1 MRLILLA
8 FILVLLS
15 RTGSIYAQS
24 TDSVKHSTA
33 QQTVNMKKNELKI
46 NLLYGVLGIAEITYE
61 RVVGDNQAVGASVVV
76 GFDDDI
82 NYNFS
87 FLPYYR
93 MYFGKKPAAGFFI
106 EGNAGLLNYQDGSY
120 YYNGDAGY
128 FDLTDENKMSFGAGV
143 AVGGKFLNKNGLF
156 GEVYTGVGRLFASRY
171 EDVYPRAGI
180 TLGKRF

>member
-1 MRLILLA
+1 MRLTLLA
-8 FILVLLS
+8 LVFVL
-15 RTGSIYAQS
+15 TGLTCSIYAQS
-24 TDSVKHSTA
+24 TDSVKHSA
-33 QQTVNMKKNELKI
+33 VQQSIGTKKNELKI

-61 RVVGDNQAVGASVVV
+61 RIIAEDQAIGASLLV
-76 GFDDDI
+76 GFDEDI

-106 EGNAGLLNYQDGSY
+106 EGNAGLLNYQDNSY
-120 YYNGDAGY
+120 HYNGDAGY
-128 FDLTDENKMSFGAGV
+128 FDVAHENKMSFGAGV

-156 GEVYTGVGRLFASRY
+156 GEVYTGIGRLFASRY

>member
-1 MRLILLA
+1 MRLTLLA
-8 FILVLLS
+8 LILVFTS
-15 RTGSIYAQS
+15 QTAFIYAQS
-24 TDSVKHSTA
+24 TDSVKPSTA
-33 QQTVNMKKNELKI
+33 LRTLNMKKNELKI
-46 NLLYGVLGIAEITYE
+46 NLLYGVLGIAEVTYE
-61 RVVGDNQAVGASVVV
+61 RIIADDQAIGASVVV

-106 EGNAGLLNYQDGSY
+106 EGNAGLLNYQEDSY
-120 YYNGDAGY
+120 HYTDYSGYYNV
-128 FDLTDENKMSFGAGV
+128 TNKNKMSFGAGL

-156 GEVYTGVGRLFASRY
+156 GEVYTGLGRLFSSQY